1 MKKILILGATS
12 QLGKELSYLFSND
25 NHIILFGRSKNEI
38 NELKKKCETL
48 MPKKIETMTFDLISL
63 DDNADN
69 IFRNR
74 LQNID
79 IIINLISST
88 SRVFDNKIASKDINN
103 HIIIDVINVIR
114 LMSNYIIPYTNNLKI
129 IHISSILEE
138 IKTPNRTFYSTMKT
152 AIRLFFESVKRENK
166 NVKVMYINIGTI
178 IDHSKETAKSA
189 RIARKIHDSH
199 IKKINELNI
208 GFSGKVL
215 KVANKVSPILVDCI
229 IFIKRLILK

>member
-25 NHIILFGRSKNEI
+25 NHIILFGRSENEI
-38 NELKKKCETL
+38 NELKKKCAAL
-48 MPKKIETMTFDLISL
+48 MPKKIETITYDLISM

-69 IFRNR
+69 FFRNR

-114 LMSNYIIPYTNNLKI
+114 LISN
-129 IHISSILEE
+129 
-138 IKTPNRTFYSTMKT
+138 
-152 AIRLFFESVKRENK
+152 
-166 NVKVMYINIGTI
+166 
-178 IDHSKETAKSA
+178 
-189 RIARKIHDSH
+189 
-199 IKKINELNI
+199 
-208 GFSGKVL
+208 
-215 KVANKVSPILVDCI
+215 
-229 IFIKRLILK
+229 

>member
-1 MKKILILGATS
+1 MCDINAKKIDTI
-12 QLGKELSYLFSND
+12 
-25 NHIILFGRSKNEI
+25 
-38 NELKKKCETL
+38 
-48 MPKKIETMTFDLISL
+48 TFDLISM

-69 IFRNR
+69 FFRNR

-114 LMSNYIIPYTNNLKI
+114 LISNYIIPYTNNLKI

-138 IKTPNRTFYSTMKT
+138 VKTPNKTFYSTMKA
-152 AIRLFFESVKRENK
+152 AIRVFFESVKRENK

-178 IDHSKETAKSA
+178 IDHSGKQKSLQ
-189 RIARKIHDSH
+189 
-199 IKKINELNI
+199 ELQEKFMI
-208 GFSGKVL
+208 
-215 KVANKVSPILVDCI
+215 
-229 IFIKRLILK
+229 LILKK